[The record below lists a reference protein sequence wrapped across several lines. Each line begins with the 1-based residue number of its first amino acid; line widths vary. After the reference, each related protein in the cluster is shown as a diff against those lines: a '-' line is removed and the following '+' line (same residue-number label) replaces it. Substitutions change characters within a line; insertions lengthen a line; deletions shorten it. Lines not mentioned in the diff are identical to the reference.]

1 MRPTP
6 PAASDPTLTMLAPK
20 YNGGFEFVSFQ
31 WYKNGQ
37 PMEGETHSYIYQPL
51 DFTAEYYVVATR
63 SDSVSIASCP
73 IVPVH
78 HEEQTPYPTIV
89 PAGQR
94 IPMYMERSAT
104 IWYYTV
110 SGQLYSTFEMPQG
123 YASLMTPTQKGAYI
137 IKSIDAEGQTK
148 AQVILVE

>member
-1 MRPTP
+1 
-6 PAASDPTLTMLAPK
+6 
-20 YNGGFEFVSFQ
+20 
-31 WYKNGQ
+31 
-37 PMEGETHSYIYQPL
+37 
-51 DFTAEYYVVATR
+51 
-63 SDSVSIASCP
+63 
-73 IVPVH
+73 
-78 HEEQTPYPTIV
+78 
-89 PAGQR
+89 
-94 IPMYMERSAT
+94 MERSAT